1 MPIAWNDISEKS
13 NGGTELLGRKL
24 ESVINKTLL
33 DEFQIIPSRLKTE
46 LDETKLRIFWAHDMP
61 DDPESAHLASGGW
74 RKYHRLVFV
83 SHWQMQAY
91 IQKFEIPWSRCQV
104 LLNAVVPLVP
114 NPERDNT
121 TIRLIY
127 HSTPHRGL
135 NILAPVFDKLCETHQ
150 DIHLDVFSSFNLYGW
165 KESDKNFKEVFAALE
180 KNPQVT
186 NHGTVSN
193 DVIRAFL
200 ENAHVFAYPST
211 WQETSCLCLIESM
224 SAGLLCVHPTL
235 GALPETAA
243 NWTMQYQ
250 WDETP
255 NKHAGIFYQSLDT
268 AINLMRENLSKTQGQ
283 LSSQRAYTNVF
294 YSWDLRKMQW
304 EAFLSSLL
312 EEPRAFEQEKQ
323 YFTYRA

>member
-1 MPIAWNDISEKS
+1 MGIFWSDISKKS
-13 NGGTELLGRKL
+13 NGGTEILGRKL
-24 ESVINKTLL
+24 EEVINPTLME
-33 DEFQIIPSRLKTE
+33 EFQIVISRKPGD

-61 DDPESAHLASGGW
+61 DDPESAHLAVGGW

-91 IQKFEIPWSRCQV
+91 INKFEIPWSRCQV
-104 LLNAVVPLVP
+104 LQNAIVPIQPVAEK
-114 NPERDNT
+114 NYDV
-121 TIRLIY
+121 IRLVY

-135 NILAPVFDKLCETHQ
+135 NILGPVFDKLCETHS

-165 KESDKNFKEVFAALE
+165 KESDKNFKQIFDSLA

-193 DVIRAFL
+193 DKIRDSL
-200 ENAHVFAYPST
+200 SSSHIFAYPST

-268 AINLMRENLSKTQGQ
+268 AINLVRENHPKTQGQ

-304 EAFLSSLL
+304 EAFLTSLL
-312 EEPRAFEQEKQ
+312 EEPRAFEKEKQ
-323 YFTYRA
+323 LFTYRA

>member
-1 MPIAWNDISEKS
+1 MPIAWSDISEKS

-24 ESVINKTLL
+24 ESLINPDLL
-33 DEFQIIPSRLKTE
+33 KEFQIIPSRLRGE

-61 DDPESAHLASGGW
+61 DDPESKHLENGGW

-83 SHWQMQAY
+83 SHFQMQAY
-91 IQKFEIPWSRCQV
+91 ISKFEIPWSRCQV
-104 LLNAVVPLVP
+104 LQNAIVPL
-114 NPERDNT
+114 NPPAEKDHA
-121 TIRLIY
+121 TIRLVY

-135 NILAPVFDKLCETHQ
+135 NILAPVFDKLCETHK
-150 DIHLDVFSSFNLYGW
+150 DIHLDVYSSFQLYGW
-165 KESDKNFKEVFAALE
+165 NESDRNFQQIFEALE
-180 KNPQVT
+180 KNPQIS

-193 DVIRAFL
+193 DVIRSAL
-200 ENAHVFAYPST
+200 ENAHIFAYPSI
-211 WQETSCLCLIESM
+211 WQETSCLCLMESM

-235 GALPETAA
+235 GALAETAA

-255 NKHAGIFYQSLDT
+255 NRHAGIFYQSLDM
-268 AINLMRENLSKTQGQ
+268 AINLMRDNHQKTQGQ
-283 LSSQRAYTNVF
+283 LSSQRAYANVF

-312 EEPRAFEQEKQ
+312 EEPRAFEKEKQ
-323 YFTYRA
+323 FFTYRA